1 MKTKK
6 LLVLA
11 LCLFCAGLAY
21 GLPKNMK
28 NKNNNVINSVSQEED
43 SDLIPIPDHLLEDYK
58 HSGKIDCKI
67 LSLMNMVQFNVVHSI
82 VYFLILWCK
91 EVR

>member
-11 LCLFCAGLAY
+11 LCLLCAGQAF
-21 GLPKNMK
+21 GLPKSKK
-28 NKNNNVINSVSQEED
+28 NKNSNKVSNSVPQEED

-58 HSGKIDCKI
+58 QSGKIHFDSFFVLGKASFP
-67 LSLMNMVQFNVVHSI
+67 L
-82 VYFLILWCK
+82 
-91 EVR
+91 